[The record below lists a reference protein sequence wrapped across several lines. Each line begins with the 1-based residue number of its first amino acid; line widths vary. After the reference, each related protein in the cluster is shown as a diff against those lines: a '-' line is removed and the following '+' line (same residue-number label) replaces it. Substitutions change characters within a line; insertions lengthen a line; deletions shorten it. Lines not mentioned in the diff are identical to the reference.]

1 MVGDLPDDPQSTAT
15 VVRPGRKG
23 RRKPRIEP
31 VSTVGDFQHH
41 PTVVPRFHMDR
52 RPPMLA
58 GVGQQ
63 LIQGERQIAR
73 SVAEAVGDGQVVDG
87 PSHRGNV
94 IRIATQDG
102 GEVAIPSLG

>member
-1 MVGDLPDDPQSTAT
+1 
-15 VVRPGRKG
+15 
-23 RRKPRIEP
+23 
-31 VSTVGDFQHH
+31 
-41 PTVVPRFHMDR
+41 
-52 RPPMLA
+52 MLA